1 MGSQCLL
8 AARRDP
14 RAGFQLLQSDPSGN
28 FGGWKATAVGG
39 NHQAATNVL
48 KTDFKDDLSLDEA
61 VALIL
66 HVMAKTM
73 DTALSTDKVEL
84 ATLTRDAA
92 TGHMRHRI
100 YEAEQLKPLL
110 AAANEAKEAPKP

>member
-1 MGSQCLL
+1 
-8 AARRDP
+8 
-14 RAGFQLLQSDPSGN
+14 
-28 FGGWKATAVGG
+28 
-39 NHQAATNVL
+39 L
-48 KTDFKDDLSLDEA
+48 KTDYKEGLGLDAAIE
-61 VALIL
+61 LIL

-92 TGHMRHRI
+92 TGAMRHRI

-110 AAANEAKEAPKP
+110 THANEAKEAPKP